1 MKRKRWLIVSI
12 MGAVMALGIASGVVA
27 AQEATG
33 PDEDSTIRGL
43 AARVAEIL
51 GIDETQVQDAIE
63 QAKAEMHDER
73 LDAHL
78 AAMVDSGRLTQQQA
92 DEYRVWIESRPEG
105 LSPKAFGGRGRHGRS
120 GGHFRGRGFHG
131 GGRGFFG
138 GPQTVPTPEGTE
150 TTL

>member
-33 PDEDSTIRGL
+33 PDGDSTIRGL

-78 AAMVDSGRLTQQQA
+78 AAMVYSGRLTQEQA

-120 GGHFRGRGFHG
+120 GGHF